1 MLGIKGI
8 FHEFR
13 SFPHRK
19 KAKISLLAFGF
30 APMTT
35 TTTSTTSSIGNTIF
49 TSIWNLFMG
58 FISGILSGIEG
69 LLNDVF
75 GGIGGAIS
83 SVFSQWG
90 FSVSSSFGVWAPV
103 GMVVILATAGA
114 VVYLFIDAFGVE
126 KDVAS
131 DEEEI

>member
-1 MLGIKGI
+1 MLAIKGR
-8 FHEFR
+8 FRGFR
-13 SFPHRK
+13 SFLHRK

-30 APMTT
+30 LPMTT
-35 TTTSTTSSIGNTIF
+35 ASTSSSIGNTIF
-49 TSIWNLFMG
+49 SSIWSLFMG

-69 LLNDVF
+69 LLNDIF

-90 FSVSSSFGVWAPV
+90 YSVSGSFGVWAPV
-103 GMVVILATAGA
+103 GMVAILATAGA

>member
-8 FHEFR
+8 FHGFR

-30 APMTT
+30 VPMA
-35 TTTSTTSSIGNTIF
+35 TSSSTSSIGNTIF
-49 TSIWNLFMG
+49 TSIWGLFMG
-58 FISGILSGIEG
+58 FLSGILSGIEG
-69 LLNDVF
+69 LLNDLF

-90 FSVSSSFGVWAPV
+90 YSVSNSFGVWAPV
-103 GMVVILATAGA
+103 GMVAILATAGA

-126 KDVAS
+126 KDLAS